1 MLAGLLLAAAAAC
14 PCRKPQDIVIAFDA
28 SPKNPASI
36 DVDLNEALTAL
47 VQELS
52 GPDSATQ
59 IALVAFA
66 GSEGNC
72 DPFTQCI
79 PRLTGLTSD
88 ASELTADIT
97 ARVASAVDQ
106 KRCTSCGIEMAL
118 QQLKTGRDTADATM
132 LLLINGV
139 QTIGGSPEKA
149 ADKAA
154 ELLVFLHRSTPPLN
168 LALTLAVRPHRRL
181 WPAGIRA
188 FRPWGSWTAM

>member
-66 GSEGNC
+66 GTGNEC
-72 DPFTQCI
+72 DQFEQCTTL
-79 PRLTGLTSD
+79 LTALTSD
-88 ASELTADIT
+88 ASQLTAAID
-97 ARVASAVDQ
+97 V
-106 KRCTSCGIEMAL
+106 
-118 QQLKTGRDTADATM
+118 RDE
-132 LLLINGV
+132 
-139 QTIGGSPEKA
+139 S
-149 ADKAA
+149 ADK
-154 ELLVFLHRSTPPLN
+154 R
-168 LALTLAVRPHRRL
+168 
-181 WPAGIRA
+181 
-188 FRPWGSWTAM
+188 